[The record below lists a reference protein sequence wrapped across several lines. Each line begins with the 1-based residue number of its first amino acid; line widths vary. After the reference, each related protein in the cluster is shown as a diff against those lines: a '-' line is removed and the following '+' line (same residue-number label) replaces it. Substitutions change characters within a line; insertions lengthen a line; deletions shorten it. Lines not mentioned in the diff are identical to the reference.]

1 MIATFT
7 EQLAKR
13 SGRLTIKEGITKSE
27 CPRVVSEDTLRAKHK
42 RGIKKEV
49 LKEGIREQP

>member
-27 CPRVVSEDTLRAKHK
+27 CPRVAPGDTLRAKHK
-42 RGIKKEV
+42 RGINK
-49 LKEGIREQP
+49 GSA

>member
-27 CPRVVSEDTLRAKHK
+27 CPRVPRGDTLKAKHK
-42 RGIKKEV
+42 VSIKK
-49 LKEGIREQP
+49 GSA

>member
-27 CPRVVSEDTLRAKHK
+27 CPRVTRADTLRANHK
-42 RGIKKEV
+42 WGIKK
-49 LKEGIREQP
+49 GSA